1 METEL
6 VKFIKQQRKLTR
18 LTQPECARKAGV
30 SLPFLRNLEQG
41 KKSLQ
46 MDKVNKVLK
55 IFGAQLGVVLYNESR

>member
-1 METEL
+1 LETNL
-6 VKFIKQQRKLTR
+6 IKFIKEQRKLAR

-55 IFGAQLGVVLYNESR
+55 LFGTELGVVKLPEL

>member
-1 METEL
+1 MESEL

-18 LTQPECARKAGV
+18 LTQPECARKSGV

-46 MDKVNKVLK
+46 MDKVNQVLK
-55 IFGAQLGVVLYNESR
+55 IFGAELGVVQRHEQ